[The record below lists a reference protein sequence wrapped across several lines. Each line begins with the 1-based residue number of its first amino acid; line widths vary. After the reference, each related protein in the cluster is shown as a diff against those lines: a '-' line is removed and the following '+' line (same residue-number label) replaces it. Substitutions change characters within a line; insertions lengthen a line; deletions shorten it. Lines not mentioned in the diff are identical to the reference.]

1 MSEVGRRLDFE
12 DLPPPPLFKLVGE
25 DGGDVFEETEVGG
38 EPSKVGALFSSRELA
53 EEFSTEAGEFGL
65 GSLGGLE
72 PGELSGWGAVEVYA
86 ASGEDY
92 VLVVSERGTGL
103 FHAGDVAQRAAE
115 EAGEIPFPLYLMSDE
130 RGESPLISVE
140 ADGEEVLVA
149 ALFSSPE
156 RAHAFR
162 ESASHLNLPESLG
175 TIEDR
180 DGLRRHAL
188 VARQAGADYAVID
201 PESGLTEAIPVEDLI
216 R

>member
-1 MSEVGRRLDFE
+1 MGEVGRELGFE
-12 DLPPPPLFKLVGE
+12 DLPSPPLFKLVSE

-53 EEFSTEAGEFGL
+53 EQFSTEAGEFGL
-65 GSLGGLE
+65 GTLAGLE
-72 PGELSGWGAVEVYA
+72 PGELRGWGSVEVYA

-103 FHAGDVAQRAAE
+103 FHAGDVAQRAAQ
-115 EAGEIPFPLYLMSDE
+115 EAGEMPFPLYLMSDE
-130 RGESPLISVE
+130 RGEAPLVSVQT
-140 ADGEEVLVA
+140 DGEEVLVA
-149 ALFSSPE
+149 ALFSSPQ
-156 RAHAFR
+156 RARAFR
-162 ESASHLNLPESLG
+162 EKAPHLDLPDHLG

-201 PESGLTEAIPVEDLI
+201 PESGLTEAIPVEELI

>member
-1 MSEVGRRLDFE
+1 MSEVGRRLGFE
-12 DLPPPPLFKLVGE
+12 DLPPPPLFKLAEE

-65 GSLGGLE
+65 GSLAGLE
-72 PGELSGWGAVEVYA
+72 PRELRGWGAVEVYA

-115 EAGEIPFPLYLMSDE
+115 DAGEIPFPLYLMSDE

-140 ADGEEVLVA
+140 ADSEEVLVA

-162 ESASHLNLPESLG
+162 EKAPHLDLPESLG

-201 PESGLTEAIPVEDLI
+201 PESGLTQAIPVEELI